1 MPIKRL
7 TPIPSNR
14 TVFSLASFTF
24 PRIFFPFKNG
34 FKEMQERMKR
44 KFDVYFILWNYIS
57 FDIDKKYLPN
67 YPEKTFSNC
76 FDWITWFT
84 QTVKESVV
92 HLCFDTQL

>member
-34 FKEMQERMKR
+34 FTEMQERMKR